1 MIKHKCT
8 RMHTHKHAYT
18 QLLTFDQYTRLR
30 GLKEV
35 TVRAFGSFC
44 QITAP
49 SCVGYRKPA
58 S

>member
-1 MIKHKCT
+1 
-8 RMHTHKHAYT
+8 MHTHKHAYT